1 MKKVLLI
8 FLCIIICVSF
18 VSCDYQNIEVNNSKV
33 EKQLLYPGEVFETG
47 KFIDVEGVQISYDG
61 TTFFVQNNRTNMVRI
76 LCSIVGVKKD
86 GTYDTIQ
93 LASFVGIDKTQ
104 YEKDK
109 LENGWAIEQYT
120 NLIRPNETLEAK
132 LEVFD
137 FNNANSDYPKND
149 IDNDGYLDIM
159 FTISPQEDEKTIMTS
174 TDDYKSETY
183 KIKLDIK

>member
-109 LENGWAIEQYT
+109 LENGWAIEQK
-120 NLIRPNETLEAK
+120 LI
-132 LEVFD
+132 
-137 FNNANSDYPKND
+137 
-149 IDNDGYLDIM
+149 I
-159 FTISPQEDEKTIMTS
+159 
-174 TDDYKSETY
+174 
-183 KIKLDIK
+183 